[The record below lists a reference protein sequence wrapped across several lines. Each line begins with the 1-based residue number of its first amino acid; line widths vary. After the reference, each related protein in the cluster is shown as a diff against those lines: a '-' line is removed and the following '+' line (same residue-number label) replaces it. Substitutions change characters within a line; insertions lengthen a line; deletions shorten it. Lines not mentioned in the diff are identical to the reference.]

1 MWRDIG
7 EYLRKKSNTGG
18 ENSHKTEEKKIKET
32 KKILAAALR
41 IFLAVLETAAVLIF
55 AGQMPRGITNIGAFF
70 GLFMSL
76 ALLFITVFFKQVK
89 KFLSYLW
96 KRKAGKVFIA
106 AFGSVLGLLCVYAV
120 ILSSLMIK
128 EIYNAPKQPDA
139 VIVLGC
145 RVEKSGKPSLMLRR
159 RLEAAH
165 RYLEEHEDL
174 ICVVAG
180 GKGEDEP
187 VSEAK
192 AMKDA
197 LVEMGIKEERI
208 ITEDD
213 SESTEE
219 NIAFSARLL
228 SDMGIEAKEIA
239 LVTDGFHLYR
249 TGLMAERAGIE
260 TTSVCADTPWYMVPS
275 YWFREWFALSAVFV
289 FN

>member
-1 MWRDIG
+1 MLRDIG

-41 IFLAVLETAAVLIF
+41 IILALLGAAAVLIF

-76 ALLFITVFFKQVK
+76 ALLFITVFFGQVK

-96 KRKAGKVFIA
+96 KKKAGKVFIVS
-106 AFGSVLGLLCVYAV
+106 FGSVIGLLCVYAV

-159 RLEAAH
+159 RIEAAYG
-165 RYLEEHEDL
+165 YLAENEDL
-174 ICVVAG
+174 ICVTAG
-180 GKGEDEP
+180 GQGEDEP

-192 AMKDA
+192 VMKDA
-197 LVEMGIKEERI
+197 LVEMGISEDRI
-208 ITEDD
+208 LIEDG

-219 NIAFSARLL
+219 NIAFSVELL
-228 SDMGIEAKEIA
+228 SEMGIEAKEIV

-249 TGLMAERAGIE
+249 ASLMAEKAGIE
-260 TTSVCADTPWYMVPS
+260 TTSVCAATPWYMVPS

-289 FN
+289 FY